1 MTAGVCSAHDIGK
14 ACRSAGAPGEDALV
28 YSCQGWCDP
37 AEEAHCQ
44 MCKCRGCSFCP
55 MFPPSPPPPPSAPP
69 PPPSP
74 PSPPHPPPPPSS
86 PRACAMGVKAVPSS
100 DYMGKGFK
108 MTVDIATW
116 MESITLLF
124 NFQGEIV
131 QCLLCFSL
139 TVQV

>member
-55 MFPPSPPPPPSAPP
+55 MFPPLAAAAALGATAAALAPLAAAPAAPP
-69 PPPSP
+69 RVA
-74 PSPPHPPPPPSS
+74 
-86 PRACAMGVKAVPSS
+86 RARAR
-100 DYMGKGFK
+100 
-108 MTVDIATW
+108 W
-116 MESITLLF
+116 E
-124 NFQGEIV
+124 
-131 QCLLCFSL
+131 
-139 TVQV
+139 